1 MRYSKEIKVGLS
13 LILSVVVFVLG
24 IRLFEDLPLFRGTQS
39 YYSTFEDASGILPGN
54 SVRISGVRVGSVD
67 AVELDPETANVR
79 VDFHVDEGV
88 AIPEGSTAEISGIAA
103 LNSVYLQ
110 IHLGPASNPGIA
122 EGGLV
127 PSLGEATLLGQL
139 TDQAPALIG
148 RIDTLLASASG
159 TFQATDRL
167 LTSSEADVH
176 QTLAAFRS
184 TAVTLDQLLR
194 AERDRLARTLANA
207 ERFSS
212 DLTAVASDLRAFGD
226 ENSDSLRL
234 AFANLNSALARL
246 DRNMAAL
253 ESSTATL
260 DDVLGKIDRGEG
272 TLGRLIND
280 PALYAKLDSAVTGLN
295 TLVTDF
301 QQNPGR
307 YLRDLRL
314 VDIF

>member
-1 MRYSKEIKVGLS
+1 
-13 LILSVVVFVLG
+13 
-24 IRLFEDLPLFRGTQS
+24 
-39 YYSTFEDASGILPGN
+39 
-54 SVRISGVRVGSVD
+54 
-67 AVELDPETANVR
+67 
-79 VDFHVDEGV
+79 
-88 AIPEGSTAEISGIAA
+88 
-103 LNSVYLQ
+103 
-110 IHLGPASNPGIA
+110 
-122 EGGLV
+122 
-127 PSLGEATLLGQL
+127 
-139 TDQAPALIG
+139 
-148 RIDTLLASASG
+148 
-159 TFQATDRL
+159 
-167 LTSSEADVH
+167 
-176 QTLAAFRS
+176 
-184 TAVTLDQLLR
+184 
-194 AERDRLARTLANA
+194 A

-212 DLTAVASDLRAFGD
+212 GLTAVASDLRAFGD